1 MITMNLVDALVFVT
15 VIGSGLMAGTF
26 FVFSI
31 AVMKALARISPQ
43 AGIAAMQAINV
54 VIVNPIFLAVFLGTA
69 VACALVLALGLAGQ
83 EVPGGLL
90 TVLGSLLYIIG
101 SFLVTALFNVPMN
114 DALASVTP
122 TGAESERHWN
132 RYTVRWT
139 AWNHVRT
146 AACIGTMTLNML
158 GLVR

>member
-54 VIVNPIFLAVFLGTA
+54 VIVLARRTGRRST
-69 VACALVLALGLAGQ
+69 
-83 EVPGGLL
+83 
-90 TVLGSLLYIIG
+90 S
-101 SFLVTALFNVPMN
+101 
-114 DALASVTP
+114 TP
-122 TGAESERHWN
+122 T
-132 RYTVRWT
+132 
-139 AWNHVRT
+139 
-146 AACIGTMTLNML
+146 
-158 GLVR
+158 